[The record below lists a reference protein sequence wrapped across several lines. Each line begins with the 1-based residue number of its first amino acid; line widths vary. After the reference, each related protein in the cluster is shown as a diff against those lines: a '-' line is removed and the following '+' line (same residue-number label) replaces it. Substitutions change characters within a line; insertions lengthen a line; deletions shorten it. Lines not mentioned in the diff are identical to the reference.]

1 MSVCKRQLPQ
11 KQAAATR
18 VYQRRQP
25 ERTAAY
31 QIVQHHL
38 ETWLCTAR
46 EADPDENPVPYY
58 VEHDLRKFLECG
70 ILAHGF
76 ARVRCESCGENFL
89 IAYSCKGR
97 GICSSCNTKRMF
109 ETAAHLVEHRFPRV
123 PGQTMGDHLAE
134 KTMLFSAPGQ

>member
-1 MSVCKRQLPQ
+1 MSVCQHQLLP
-11 KQAAATR
+11 KPAAVTR

-38 ETWLCTAR
+38 ETWLSTTR
-46 EADPDENPVPYY
+46 EAHPDDNPVPYY
-58 VEHDLRKFLECG
+58 VERDLRKFLECG

-76 ARVRCESCGENFL
+76 ARVRCETCGENFL

-97 GICSSCNTKRMF
+97 GIEYR
-109 ETAAHLVEHRFPRV
+109 
-123 PGQTMGDHLAE
+123 
-134 KTMLFSAPGQ
+134 